1 MRVLLDYRPALRERT
16 GVGEYVHQL
25 AKELARLSSSDGAS
39 SPAAPR
45 PRGTGG
51 SAGPDVVVF
60 SSSWKDRL
68 RDSDAGTL
76 GSVGTIDLRWPVGL
90 LNLSWHRF
98 GWPPV
103 ELLAGSRFDIVHSPH
118 PLVLPSRYAAQVV
131 TIHDL
136 DFLVNPDRVLAE
148 VRRDYSRLARAHAHR
163 ADRIIVPSAYTAGQ
177 VRLRLD
183 VPADRISVCPE
194 GVPDW
199 TAHPAGPPSGR
210 QKGYI
215 LFLGT
220 LEPRKNVGGLLS
232 AYRRLLDLNPGAPRL
247 VLAGKAPPEAA
258 PLLAALATAPLAGRV
273 DHLGYVRPD
282 ARQALY
288 EEAGVLVMPSFDE
301 GFGLPVVEALS
312 LGVPVVASNRGALP
326 EVLGDAGLLVDPD
339 DPESIATAVARVL
352 SEPALAASLSA
363 RGRERARSFS
373 WHRCA
378 TLTRDAYELAL
389 EARRRRVSGR
399 RAPSAGR

>member
-1 MRVLLDYRPALRERT
+1 M
-16 GVGEYVHQL
+16 
-25 AKELARLSSSDGAS
+25 
-39 SPAAPR
+39 
-45 PRGTGG
+45 
-51 SAGPDVVVF
+51 F

-76 GSVGTIDLRWPVGL
+76 AGVGSIDLRWPVRL
-90 LNLSWHRF
+90 LNLSWHRL
-98 GWPPV
+98 GWPPI
-103 ELLAGSRFDIVHSPH
+103 ELLTGARFDIVHSPH
-118 PLVLPSRYAAQVV
+118 PLVLPSRHAAQVV

-136 DFLVNPDRVLAE
+136 DFLVNPDRALAE
-148 VRRDYSRLARAHAHR
+148 ARRDYGSLAHSHALR

-177 VRLRLD
+177 VRVRLD
-183 VPADRISVCPE
+183 VAADRISVCPE

-199 TAHPAGPPSGR
+199 AAHPAGLPSGR
-210 QKGYI
+210 QRGYI

-220 LEPRKNVGGLLS
+220 FEPRKNVGGLLA
-232 AYRRLLDLNPGAPRL
+232 AYGRLLDVNPNAPRL
-247 VLAGKAPPEAA
+247 VLAGKVPPEAG
-258 PLLAALATAPLAGRV
+258 PLLAALAQPPLAGHV
-273 DHLGYVRPD
+273 EHLGYVRPD

-288 EEAGVLVMPSFDE
+288 EEAGVVVMPSFDE

-339 DPESIATAVARVL
+339 EPESIAAAVAKIL

-373 WHRCA
+373 WERCA
-378 TLTRDAYELAL
+378 ALTRDAYELAL
-389 EARRRRVSGR
+389 EARRRRASGPR
-399 RAPSAGR
+399 TPSAGR